1 MSLAL
6 DVECGSRR
14 PPGRAAARPSSTRWR
29 MASERES
36 NFCITAQRSTS
47 AVSLAGSRTA
57 DTGSR
62 PVAGRTRHLCFWFIA
77 FAIKMVP
84 RANPSG
90 VAQAARDQ
98 TRESSDTPRLKA
110 FWRVAPSVR
119 FSRRAI
125 FLAGVLLRASDFNS
139 RTSPTVHSRRARR
152 FLAVTPSHAVWP
164 AYHGSGLG
172 NLLSFPPQANLKGR
186 TPRLAREAIRRPALS
201 LGPPMTVP
209 ACDVIG
215 RGYSRDRSGGVL
227 V

>member
-1 MSLAL
+1 LAL

-62 PVAGRTRHLCFWFIA
+62 PVAGRTRPLCFCFIA

-90 VAQAARDQ
+90 VAQPARDQ

-139 RTSPTVHSRRARR
+139 RTSPTVHSRRVRR
-152 FLAVTPSHAVWP
+152 FLAIMPSHAVWP
-164 AYHGSGLG
+164 AYHARAWGICC
-172 NLLSFPPQANLKGR
+172 LSLPRQPEGAP
-186 TPRLAREAIRRPALS
+186 PRLAREVPSLESTWGRADGERSTSFDKRRQPQRE
-201 LGPPMTVP
+201 VRR
-209 ACDVIG
+209 
-215 RGYSRDRSGGVL
+215 RGCLAG
-227 V
+227 